1 MKAGIFHNMP
11 FQYFNELYDAANI
24 VKYFLSANFF
34 LHLLVKLMPRS
45 FCKFSLSLQ
54 TFFYTGKHEPKI

>member
-1 MKAGIFHNMP
+1 MKAGIFRNMP

-34 LHLLVKLMPRS
+34 LHLLPEFTRHGNKIFIIFVSVKIIR
-45 FCKFSLSLQ
+45 
-54 TFFYTGKHEPKI
+54 